1 METMAALD
9 AKFLYSE
16 TPTAHMHTIKV
27 AVSDVSADQIGFS
40 YDNLT
45 EVLRHLLVRLPAF
58 RRRIVPVPGGLDHPV
73 WVEDPEFELGRHLT
87 RLVLADPGN
96 DHQLAD
102 AVAAFAST
110 PLLRDRPLWELL
122 VLEGLARER
131 VAVVVKI
138 HHAVADGTA
147 AVAML
152 RNAVQGVA
160 GMVVR
165 RAHRRSMA
173 FRATTHEATVAL
185 DGRTRPRQPLE
196 RPTPPGAS
204 GRSHRPV
211 PPSAAAEPSRPGHRS
226 RSITS
231 PRHPSISPS
240 RPNGPLP

>member
-1 METMAALD
+1 MAALD

-27 AVSDVSADQIGFS
+27 AVADVSADRDGFS

-58 RRRIVPVPGGLDHPV
+58 RRRVVSVPGGLDHPV

-87 RLVLADPGN
+87 RMVLADPGS
-96 DHQLAD
+96 DRQLAN
-102 AVAAFAST
+102 AVAAFASQ

-160 GMVVR
+160 GTLSVEPIDDPWRPEPLPTR
-165 RAHRRSMA
+165 RQLLSMA
-173 FRATTHEATVAL
+173 AHDHV
-185 DGRTRPRQPLE
+185 
-196 RPTPPGAS
+196 
-204 GRSHRPV
+204 
-211 PPSAAAEPSRPGHRS
+211 SRWKG
-226 RSITS
+226 
-231 PRHPSISPS
+231 
-240 RPNGPLP
+240 L